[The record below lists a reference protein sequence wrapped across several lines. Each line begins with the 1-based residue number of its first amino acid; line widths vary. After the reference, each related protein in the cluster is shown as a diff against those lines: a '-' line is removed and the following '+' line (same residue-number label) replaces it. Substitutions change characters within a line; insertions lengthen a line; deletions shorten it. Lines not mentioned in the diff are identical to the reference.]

1 MLTTKGAIRTAG
13 FMMFAT
19 LIAKILGM
27 LRDVLLASYYGTG
40 SEAVAFLTAVRIPIL
55 FFDIGLGAA
64 ITSTFIPIFNEYLER
79 DGKEK
84 AIEFS
89 NNFVN
94 MVLLVTGLLTV
105 VGILFSDQLV
115 GIIASGLN
123 QQTHELTVKL
133 VRILFPMIVFT
144 GLAFSLVG
152 VLQSFNEFNIPAII
166 SLASNLFVIFYF
178 ISLDKYFGIYGLAV
192 AMLIGWLLQVLI
204 QVPSLVKKGYTY
216 SFKLN
221 FMHEGLQK
229 VFNLMV
235 PVLISTWVQPIN
247 TMVNI
252 RLASYLNEGKAVAA
266 LDYANKLYVMIVGV
280 FVYGLTNLI
289 FPSLSRISAGN
300 DMEQLA
306 KLINRA
312 LKTVLFFVFPLMVG
326 VILLRVPLIRFIYER
341 GEFDQFSTQLTS
353 IALLFYSMGMVA
365 FSIQEVLNK
374 VFYAM
379 QDSKTPM
386 KIAVLGIIVNV
397 LLSIILV
404 RFLGVGGLALAGS
417 LAIIFIVILLL
428 ISACKRVPGILNA
441 GMLKELIKII
451 IALAVMSVAVVMVK
465 QLVESHVIADNII
478 GKALLLGVPGVAGI
492 ITYAAA
498 AFVLRI
504 EEIQI
509 FMSIFNK
516 SGRM

>member
-1 MLTTKGAIRTAG
+1 
-13 FMMFAT
+13 
-19 LIAKILGM
+19 
-27 LRDVLLASYYGTG
+27 
-40 SEAVAFLTAVRIPIL
+40 
-55 FFDIGLGAA
+55 
-64 ITSTFIPIFNEYLER
+64 
-79 DGKEK
+79 
-84 AIEFS
+84 
-89 NNFVN
+89 
-94 MVLLVTGLLTV
+94 
-105 VGILFSDQLV
+105 
-115 GIIASGLN
+115 
-123 QQTHELTVKL
+123 
-133 VRILFPMIVFT
+133 
-144 GLAFSLVG
+144 
-152 VLQSFNEFNIPAII
+152 
-166 SLASNLFVIFYF
+166 
-178 ISLDKYFGIYGLAV
+178 
-192 AMLIGWLLQVLI
+192 MLIGWLLQVLI

-441 GMLKELIKII
+441 GM
-451 IALAVMSVAVVMVK
+451 
-465 QLVESHVIADNII
+465 
-478 GKALLLGVPGVAGI
+478 
-492 ITYAAA
+492 
-498 AFVLRI
+498 
-504 EEIQI
+504 
-509 FMSIFNK
+509 
-516 SGRM
+516 